1 MADHVYV
8 QTSII
13 HTYVL
18 YCWIHEFPL
27 SSPAYLKLLTFF
39 HSVTISCRR
48 LLPRRFNNLPD
59 FPGEPMTMFMHLRQR
74 LPFIQLLPFL
84 LGSVLFCAA
93 SVIPVSAGA
102 QNASEEEFLVDKARF
117 TLENFLADSDMQWFR
132 DHMKEARGILIVPQF
147 IKGAFFIGGSGGSG
161 ILLIRDEKTNEWSY
175 PAFFTLG
182 GASFGLQFG
191 GQASEVVLLVM
202 TQKGVD
208 SLMSTTLKLGAD
220 ASVAVGPI
228 GRGVEGSTAPNL
240 SADLLSFSKAKGLF
254 AGISLEGAVV
264 ASRDALNTNYYK
276 EPTKVLDI
284 LVRRSVS
291 NPQADPLR
299 KVIKE
304 ATTK

>member
-1 MADHVYV
+1 MIGCVM
-8 QTSII
+8 
-13 HTYVL
+13 
-18 YCWIHEFPL
+18 CWTAL
-27 SSPAYLKLLTFF
+27 AGPAL
-39 HSVTISCRR
+39 VW
-48 LLPRRFNNLPD
+48 
-59 FPGEPMTMFMHLRQR
+59 
-74 LPFIQLLPFL
+74 
-84 LGSVLFCAA
+84 
-93 SVIPVSAGA
+93 A
-102 QNASEEEFLVDKARF
+102 QNASEEDFLVDKARF
-117 TLENFLADSDMQWFR
+117 TLENFLSDSDMQWFR
-132 DHMKEARGILIVPQF
+132 DHMKDARGILIVPQF

-161 ILLIRDEKTNEWSY
+161 VLVIRDEKTNEWSY

-202 TQKGVD
+202 TQKGID

-264 ASRDALNTNYYK
+264 AARDALNTGYYK
-276 EPTKVLDI
+276 TPTKTIDI

-291 NPQADPLR
+291 NPQADPLLAVV
-299 KVIKE
+299 KK
-304 ATTK
+304 ATNPS

>member
-1 MADHVYV
+1 M
-8 QTSII
+8 
-13 HTYVL
+13 
-18 YCWIHEFPL
+18 
-27 SSPAYLKLLTFF
+27 LTHLRFRLF
-39 HSVTISCRR
+39 AQR
-48 LLPRRFNNLPD
+48 LLFC
-59 FPGEPMTMFMHLRQR
+59 
-74 LPFIQLLPFL
+74 L
-84 LGSVLFCAA
+84 LGCGLLSPTFAVPA
-93 SVIPVSAGA
+93 PVGA
-102 QNASEEEFLVDKARF
+102 QNASEEDFLVDKARF
-117 TLENFLADSDMQWFR
+117 SLENFLADPDMEWFR

-147 IKGAFFIGGSGGSG
+147 IKGAFFIGGSGGTG
-161 ILLIRDEKTNEWSY
+161 VLLVRDEKTNEWSY

-202 TQKGVD
+202 TQKGID

-264 ASRDALNTNYYK
+264 AARDALNTSYYK
-276 EPTKVLDI
+276 TPTKTIDI

-291 NPQADPLR
+291 NPQAHPLLEVV
-299 KVIKE
+299 KK
-304 ATTK
+304 ATNGAG

>member
-1 MADHVYV
+1 
-8 QTSII
+8 
-13 HTYVL
+13 
-18 YCWIHEFPL
+18 
-27 SSPAYLKLLTFF
+27 
-39 HSVTISCRR
+39 
-48 LLPRRFNNLPD
+48 
-59 FPGEPMTMFMHLRQR
+59 MFTAIRQKFMFKR
-74 LPFIQLLPFL
+74 FL
-84 LGSVLFCAA
+84 LLMLGCVMTVF
-93 SVIPVSAGA
+93 AGPALVWA
-102 QNASEEEFLVDKARF
+102 QGASEEDNLVDKARF
-117 TLENFLADSDMQWFR
+117 TLENFLADPDMQWFR
-132 DHMKEARGILIVPQF
+132 DHMKDARGVLIVPQF

-161 ILLIRDEKTNEWSY
+161 VLVARDENTNEWSY

-202 TQKGVD
+202 TQKGID

-264 ASRDALNTNYYK
+264 AARDALNTSYYQA
-276 EPTKVLDI
+276 PTKTIDI

-291 NPQADPLR
+291 NPQADPLLAVV
-299 KVIKE
+299 KK
-304 ATTK
+304 ATKSALSSAP

>member
-1 MADHVYV
+1 MLCSALA
-8 QTSII
+8 I
-13 HTYVL
+13 
-18 YCWIHEFPL
+18 
-27 SSPAYLKLLTFF
+27 PA
-39 HSVTISCRR
+39 S
-48 LLPRRFNNLPD
+48 
-59 FPGEPMTMFMHLRQR
+59 GW
-74 LPFIQLLPFL
+74 
-84 LGSVLFCAA
+84 
-93 SVIPVSAGA
+93 A
-102 QNASEEEFLVDKARF
+102 QNASEEDFLVDKARF
-117 TLENFLADSDMQWFR
+117 TLENFLADPDMQWFR

-161 ILLIRDEKTNEWSY
+161 ALVVRDEKTNEWSY

-202 TQKGVD
+202 TQKGID

-264 ASRDALNTNYYK
+264 AARDALNTSYYK
-276 EPTKVLDI
+276 TPTKTIDI
-284 LVRRSVS
+284 LVRRSAS
-291 NPQADPLR
+291 NPQADPLLEVV
-299 KVIKE
+299 KKS
-304 ATTK
+304 TKGNS